1 MKLRNNF
8 LFLTIF
14 VFLIMISS
22 GIVFAE
28 DSALPSV
35 ATGEV
40 SGDIEIA
47 SENPFAAGVTDGEL
61 AYEIPENVSEI
72 KSAYAVV
79 NSYSGS
85 GKPEY
90 GLTTNISL
98 TAGNTTEVLEYA
110 NLTFDNNTAN
120 DPVVYPI
127 TGFTSKQ
134 YSDYQTLVDITNN
147 IKGLSAGDSIT
158 ISVNNTELTGYKFDG
173 RIKLI
178 ALIFAYDDYD
188 NDKISYWLNIG
199 QAWTKG
205 TLSTIF
211 NTKDFDDYCDDVT
224 LESISLSSSDAKS
237 YELNGKALADP
248 IQEKGN
254 NFIYDVWNITDNFEP
269 GEDTNF
275 TYTSSNASTYASYK
289 SVIQLLKI
297 NTPEKY
303 SISATIAPEYKYD
316 TAVYA
321 GVENTLKI
329 TVNNGNRDFNGS
341 VKLFIEDEEI
351 ASGNLS
357 IGAGESAEIELIDT
371 TIRPINETT
380 VNGANNTL
388 VDYILNIVDADGG
401 VLNSTNVSYKV
412 LYDGYLAKDKE
423 YPGPNVGLRE
433 ISFTG
438 DYFYLITDAYSAG
451 GATNR
456 TDEYDVDL
464 MDGTVNTALLYVPY
478 NWDKNIIGDFNTWNT
493 TFNNQ
498 IISPIASYRDQSNL
512 GSSAKY
518 GYGLVVYDVSDLV
531 VDGINTFEFNKTAGN
546 AAVYPTNLIIF
557 TNNDESTFKTA
568 YISEEADL
576 LSTDYNKNVA
586 PSFNT
591 PFNVVDGNATLY
603 VFAASAQSG
612 EGNLMVNDK
621 EYTDVWNGTSQS
633 LEMFMTDADV
643 ISDII
648 NVYFEATGS
657 TILGLHQ
664 MVVVESDFV
673 SVINDLKPEYSG
685 TVYAGVENN
694 LTLTVTNEAS
704 KLENATVDVLVDGDK
719 LESYDID
726 SLATAESK
734 IIAVIDPTIRP
745 VTAQTVNGNDNEKV
759 NYTVIIKDADG
770 NIIDETDYT
779 FVVLYNG
786 YLGKDFEYPKAEPN
800 LRQFSITGDVIVLT
814 TEEYSAGGATNRT
827 DEFEVDLENGTVNT
841 ALLYV
846 SYNWDKVLD
855 SDFNSWNT
863 TFNGQ
868 TIAPIASYRDQSNLG
883 TTYAKY
889 GYGLVVYNVTDYV
902 VDGLN
907 TFGLN
912 KNAGNSAVYP
922 SNLIVLTD
930 KNNSTTLKAAYIY
943 EEADLLSKSYNKNL
957 DAGFNTFLN
966 AGDHNA
972 TLFVFAASA
981 QSGEGNLIIN
991 GENYTD
997 IWNGTSNSLE
1007 MYNTTVNGPDV
1018 NIYFEATGATIL
1030 GLHQLVVVEDP
1041 IYLVHNNLKPEYA
1054 DTIYAGVENNLTL
1067 TVTNEAA
1074 PLENVSVIV
1083 YLNEDKLSSF
1093 VIDSLAMG
1101 ESNVTL
1107 VVDSTIRPVTAQTV
1121 NGNNNEKVNYTVII
1135 KDAEGNVIDYTDYS
1149 FVVLY
1154 NGYLGKDFEYPKAE
1168 PNLREITVT
1177 GDVIVLTT
1185 EDYSAGSATNRTDV
1199 FEVDLENG
1207 TVNTALLYVSY
1218 NWDKVL
1224 DSDYNSW
1231 NTTFNGQ
1238 TIAPMAS
1245 YRDQSNLGTTYAKYG
1260 YGLVVYDV
1268 TAFVVDG
1275 LNTFE
1280 LNKTAGNSAVY
1291 PSNLIVL
1298 TDKDDATTLK
1308 TVYIYEEADLLSK
1321 SYNKNLDAGFNTSF
1335 NVVDGNATLFVFA
1348 ASAQSGEGNL
1358 FINGENYTDVWNGT
1372 SSSLEMFMADV
1383 NGTDIAVYFE
1393 ATGAT
1398 ILGLHQMVIVEQENI
1413 LLIQAP
1419 DVEKYYNG
1427 TERFVVTVTNF
1438 QGNPVVNQSVNITIN
1453 GRTYTKNTDENGT
1466 ASIALGLNSGVYNVT
1481 TAIDNN
1487 TFVESVVTILST
1499 VNGTDVVK
1507 MYGNATQYYATFLDS
1522 DGKYLADG
1530 TTVKFNINGVMYER
1544 KVSGNKSLAKLNI
1557 NLPAGEYVITAMNP
1571 VTGEKAANNI
1581 TVLSTI
1587 TENKDITKFYKNATQ
1602 YTVKIIGEDGN
1613 VVGAGELVTFNVNGV
1628 FYTRETNEFGIAK
1641 LNINLPPGDYVITAE
1656 YKECKVSNDIK
1667 VLNVLTADDISMK
1680 YQDGTQFVETLVDGQ
1695 GKPYAQQTI
1704 RFNINGVFYN
1714 KVTDSFGQA
1723 KLNINLLPGEYII
1736 TSSYNGLNTANKIT
1750 ITA

>member
-85 GKPEY
+85 GNPKY

-98 TAGNTTEVLEYA
+98 TAGNTTEVLEYV
-110 NLTFDNNTAN
+110 NLTFVNDTAN

-438 DYFYLITDAYSAG
+438 DYFYLITDAYSVAG
-451 GATNR
+451 DTNR

-464 MDGTVNTALLYVPY
+464 MGGTVNTALLYVPY
-478 NWDKNIIGDFNTWNT
+478 NWDKVVEGDFKTWNT

-512 GSSAKY
+512 GGYGKY
-518 GYGLVVYDVSDLV
+518 GYGLVVYDVTDLV

-546 AAVYPTNLIIF
+546 VAVYPTNLIIF

-591 PFNVVDGNATLY
+591 PFNVTDGNATLY

-612 EGNLMVNDK
+612 EGNLMVNGK

-657 TILGLHQ
+657 TILSLHQ

-704 KLENATVDVLVDGDK
+704 KLENVTVDVLVDGDK

-770 NIIDETDYT
+770 NIIDET
-779 FVVLYNG
+779 
-786 YLGKDFEYPKAEPN
+786 
-800 LRQFSITGDVIVLT
+800 
-814 TEEYSAGGATNRT
+814 
-827 DEFEVDLENGTVNT
+827 
-841 ALLYV
+841 
-846 SYNWDKVLD
+846 
-855 SDFNSWNT
+855 
-863 TFNGQ
+863 
-868 TIAPIASYRDQSNLG
+868 
-883 TTYAKY
+883 
-889 GYGLVVYNVTDYV
+889 
-902 VDGLN
+902 
-907 TFGLN
+907 
-912 KNAGNSAVYP
+912 
-922 SNLIVLTD
+922 
-930 KNNSTTLKAAYIY
+930 
-943 EEADLLSKSYNKNL
+943 
-957 DAGFNTFLN
+957 
-966 AGDHNA
+966 
-972 TLFVFAASA
+972 
-981 QSGEGNLIIN
+981 
-991 GENYTD
+991 NYT
-997 IWNGTSNSLE
+997 
-1007 MYNTTVNGPDV
+1007 
-1018 NIYFEATGATIL
+1018 
-1030 GLHQLVVVEDP
+1030 
-1041 IYLVHNNLKPEYA
+1041 
-1054 DTIYAGVENNLTL
+1054 
-1067 TVTNEAA
+1067 
-1074 PLENVSVIV
+1074 
-1083 YLNEDKLSSF
+1083 
-1093 VIDSLAMG
+1093 
-1101 ESNVTL
+1101 
-1107 VVDSTIRPVTAQTV
+1107 
-1121 NGNNNEKVNYTVII
+1121 
-1135 KDAEGNVIDYTDYS
+1135 

-1275 LNTFE
+1275 VNTFE

-1298 TDKDDATTLK
+1298 TDKDDTTTLK
-1308 TVYIYEEADLLSK
+1308 TLYIYEEADLLSK

-1358 FINGENYTDVWNGT
+1358 YINGENYTDVWNGT
-1372 SSSLEMFMADV
+1372 GSSLEMFMVDV

-1487 TFVESVVTILST
+1487 TFVDSVVTILST

-1522 DGKYLADG
+1522 EGKYLADG

-1544 KVSGNKSLAKLNI
+1544 KVSGNKGLAKLNI
-1557 NLPAGEYVITAMNP
+1557 NLPAGEYVITAMNL

-1581 TVLSTI
+1581 TVLSII
-1587 TENKDITKFYKNATQ
+1587 TENNDITKFYRNETQ

-1613 VVGAGELVTFNVNGV
+1613 VVGAGEPVTFNINGV
-1628 FYTRETNEFGIAK
+1628 FYTRETDEFGIAK

-1656 YKECKVSNDIK
+1656 YKGCKVSNDIK
-1667 VLNVLTADDISMK
+1667 VLSVLTADDISMK
-1680 YQDGTQFVETLVDGQ
+1680 YYDGTQFVATLVDGQ

>member
-8 LFLTIF
+8 LFLTI
-14 VFLIMISS
+14 
-22 GIVFAE
+22 
-28 DSALPSV
+28 
-35 ATGEV
+35 GEV
-40 SGDIEIA
+40 SGDIEIV
-47 SENPFAAGVTDGEL
+47 SENPFAAEVTDGEL
-61 AYEIPENVSEI
+61 VYEIPENVSEI
-72 KSAYAVV
+72 KSAYAIV

-110 NLTFDNNTAN
+110 NLTFVNNTAN
-120 DPVVYPI
+120 DPAVYQI
-127 TGFTSKQ
+127 TDFTTKQ
-134 YSDYQTLVDITNN
+134 YSDYQTLVDITDN

-158 ISVNNTELTGYKFDG
+158 ISVNNTELTGYEFDG

-211 NTKDFDDYCDDVT
+211 NTKDFDDYCDEVT

-341 VKLFIEDEEI
+341 VKLFIENEEI
-351 ASGNLS
+351 ASSDLS

-612 EGNLMVNDK
+612 EGNLMVNSK

-643 ISDII
+643 ISDEI

-770 NIIDETDYT
+770 NIIDETNYT

-800 LRQFSITGDVIVLT
+800 LREITVTGDVIVLT
-814 TEEYSAGGATNRT
+814 TEEYSAGSATNRT

-889 GYGLVVYNVTDYV
+889 GYGLVVY
-902 VDGLN
+902 
-907 TFGLN
+907 
-912 KNAGNSAVYP
+912 
-922 SNLIVLTD
+922 
-930 KNNSTTLKAAYIY
+930 
-943 EEADLLSKSYNKNL
+943 
-957 DAGFNTFLN
+957 
-966 AGDHNA
+966 
-972 TLFVFAASA
+972 
-981 QSGEGNLIIN
+981 
-991 GENYTD
+991 
-997 IWNGTSNSLE
+997 
-1007 MYNTTVNGPDV
+1007 
-1018 NIYFEATGATIL
+1018 
-1030 GLHQLVVVEDP
+1030 
-1041 IYLVHNNLKPEYA
+1041 
-1054 DTIYAGVENNLTL
+1054 
-1067 TVTNEAA
+1067 
-1074 PLENVSVIV
+1074 
-1083 YLNEDKLSSF
+1083 
-1093 VIDSLAMG
+1093 
-1101 ESNVTL
+1101 
-1107 VVDSTIRPVTAQTV
+1107 
-1121 NGNNNEKVNYTVII
+1121 
-1135 KDAEGNVIDYTDYS
+1135 
-1149 FVVLY
+1149 
-1154 NGYLGKDFEYPKAE
+1154 
-1168 PNLREITVT
+1168 
-1177 GDVIVLTT
+1177 
-1185 EDYSAGSATNRTDV
+1185 
-1199 FEVDLENG
+1199 
-1207 TVNTALLYVSY
+1207 
-1218 NWDKVL
+1218 
-1224 DSDYNSW
+1224 
-1231 NTTFNGQ
+1231 
-1238 TIAPMAS
+1238 
-1245 YRDQSNLGTTYAKYG
+1245 
-1260 YGLVVYDV
+1260 DV
-1268 TAFVVDG
+1268 TALVVDG

-1280 LNKTAGNSAVY
+1280 LNKTAGLSAVY

-1358 FINGENYTDVWNGT
+1358 YINGENYTDVWNGT
-1372 SSSLEMFMADV
+1372 GNSLEMFNTTV

-1398 ILGLHQMVIVEQENI
+1398 ILGLHQMIIVEQENI

-1453 GRTYTKNTDENGT
+1453 GKTYTKNTDENGT

-1522 DGKYLADG
+1522 EGKYLADG
-1530 TTVKFNINGVMYER
+1530 TVVKFNINGVMYER
-1544 KVSGNKSLAKLNI
+1544 KVSGNKGLAKLNI

-1581 TVLSTI
+1581 TVLSII
-1587 TENKDITKFYKNATQ
+1587 TENKDITKFYRNETQ

-1613 VVGAGELVTFNVNGV
+1613 VVGAGEPVTFNINGV
-1628 FYTRETNEFGIAK
+1628 FYTRETDEFGIAK

-1656 YKECKVSNDIK
+1656 YKGCKVSNDIK
-1667 VLNVLTADDISMK
+1667 VLNVLTAEDISMK
-1680 YQDGTQFVETLVDGQ
+1680 YRDGTQFVATLVDGQ

>member
-40 SGDIEIA
+40 SGDIEIV
-47 SENPFAAGVTDGEL
+47 SENPFAAEVTDGEL
-61 AYEIPENVSEI
+61 VYEIPENVSEI
-72 KSAYAVV
+72 KSAYAIV

-110 NLTFDNNTAN
+110 NLTFVNNTAN
-120 DPVVYPI
+120 DPAVYQI
-127 TGFTSKQ
+127 TDFTTKQ
-134 YSDYQTLVDITNN
+134 YSDYQTLVDITDN

-158 ISVNNTELTGYKFDG
+158 ISVNNTELTGYEFDG

-341 VKLFIEDEEI
+341 VKLFIENEEI
-351 ASGNLS
+351 ASSDLS

-643 ISDII
+643 ISDEI

-770 NIIDETDYT
+770 NIIDETNYT

-800 LRQFSITGDVIVLT
+800 LRQFSI
-814 TEEYSAGGATNRT
+814 
-827 DEFEVDLENGTVNT
+827 
-841 ALLYV
+841 
-846 SYNWDKVLD
+846 
-855 SDFNSWNT
+855 
-863 TFNGQ
+863 
-868 TIAPIASYRDQSNLG
+868 
-883 TTYAKY
+883 
-889 GYGLVVYNVTDYV
+889 
-902 VDGLN
+902 
-907 TFGLN
+907 
-912 KNAGNSAVYP
+912 
-922 SNLIVLTD
+922 
-930 KNNSTTLKAAYIY
+930 
-943 EEADLLSKSYNKNL
+943 
-957 DAGFNTFLN
+957 
-966 AGDHNA
+966 
-972 TLFVFAASA
+972 
-981 QSGEGNLIIN
+981 
-991 GENYTD
+991 
-997 IWNGTSNSLE
+997 
-1007 MYNTTVNGPDV
+1007 
-1018 NIYFEATGATIL
+1018 
-1030 GLHQLVVVEDP
+1030 
-1041 IYLVHNNLKPEYA
+1041 
-1054 DTIYAGVENNLTL
+1054 
-1067 TVTNEAA
+1067 
-1074 PLENVSVIV
+1074 
-1083 YLNEDKLSSF
+1083 
-1093 VIDSLAMG
+1093 
-1101 ESNVTL
+1101 
-1107 VVDSTIRPVTAQTV
+1107 
-1121 NGNNNEKVNYTVII
+1121 
-1135 KDAEGNVIDYTDYS
+1135 
-1149 FVVLY
+1149 
-1154 NGYLGKDFEYPKAE
+1154 
-1168 PNLREITVT
+1168 T

-1275 LNTFE
+1275 VNTFE

-1335 NVVDGNATLFVFA
+1335 IVVDGNATLFIFA

-1358 FINGENYTDVWNGT
+1358 YINGENYTDVWNGT
-1372 SSSLEMFMADV
+1372 SSSLEMFVADV

-1487 TFVESVVTILST
+1487 TFVDSVVTILST

-1522 DGKYLADG
+1522 EGKYLADG
-1530 TTVKFNINGVMYER
+1530 TVVKFNINGVMYER
-1544 KVSGNKSLAKLNI
+1544 KVSGNKGLAKLNI

-1581 TVLSTI
+1581 TVLSII
-1587 TENKDITKFYKNATQ
+1587 TENNDITKFYKNATQ

-1628 FYTRETNEFGIAK
+1628 FYTRETDEFGIAK

-1680 YQDGTQFVETLVDGQ
+1680 YQDGTQFVATLVDGQ